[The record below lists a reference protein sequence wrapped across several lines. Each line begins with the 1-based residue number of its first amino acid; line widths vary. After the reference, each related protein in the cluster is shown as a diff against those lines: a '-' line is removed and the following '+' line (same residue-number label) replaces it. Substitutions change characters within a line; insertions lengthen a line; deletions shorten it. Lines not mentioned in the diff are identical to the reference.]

1 MDNNLI
7 ESLKTTIGTLFI
19 KPKID
24 VSKIS
29 KHALG
34 IILSLQK
41 NNYEAYIVGGAIRDI
56 LINHN
61 PKDFDIATS
70 ATPEQI
76 RRIFK
81 KSRCF

>member
-1 MDNNLI
+1 MRTNLI
-7 ESLKTTIGTLFI
+7 ESLKNTIGTLFI
-19 KPKID
+19 KSKID

-61 PKDFDIATS
+61 PKDFDIVTS

-76 RRIFK
+76 
-81 KSRCF
+81 